1 MGFVLSGFLHW
12 IDWSRVLIFAFDLES
27 EDFQGDD
34 VHPFCDHFCGG
45 RAKFPTTLR
54 TIDWSASQLS
64 LVYERATT
72 SNEDSSR
79 LILE

>member
-1 MGFVLSGFLHW
+1 MEGTSCT
-12 IDWSRVLIFAFDLES
+12 R
-27 EDFQGDD
+27 DD
-34 VHPFCDHFCGG
+34 GTPSLRKALVTFVHPFCDHSCGG
-45 RAKFPTTLR
+45 KAKFLTALK

-64 LVYERATT
+64 LVYERATA